1 MKYLIPSIFA
11 VAALAIGLQ
20 ASADDQKDPATKQA
34 WKQCMTQ
41 MQAQN
46 QSWTHEQLKAA
57 CKTQMK
63 NNPTGATS
71 TMTPSDST
79 APSTHGADSNPN
91 P

>member
-11 VAALAIGLQ
+11 VGALAIGLQ
-20 ASADDQKDPATKQA
+20 AAADDQKDQASKQA

-46 QSWTHEQLKAA
+46 QSWTHEQIKAA

-63 NNPTGATS
+63 NNPTGSTS
-71 TMTPSDST
+71 MTPSDST
-79 APSTHGADSNPN
+79 APSTHGVDSNPN